1 MAAIPPAIGGAVVKG
16 MELLWGATKKA
27 AGAVEMASD
36 AFKAA
41 SGYVHA
47 FNKVTNDAVGILAKF
62 SQVGLMGANA
72 QLMLQ
77 IGDLKRSMEISRQL
91 NTEMAAFS
99 VSTNKAR
106 DAWMKFDIVLNK
118 SVLIIGTSFNNLVEK
133 LVPIIEPVVN
143 WLGKAADAVS
153 TFVTALSMSTKAF
166 QPVIDLFSNALS
178 ATSKVIEDLAPK
190 FFLLGG
196 TLLKAFNDIAV
207 ALGPVIDEFTKASGS
222 AFGGLLDVLVVV
234 VDALGKVLVNIVVPA
249 FVVLGNV
256 LNRTIDILANF
267 MMGLAKWADW
277 FTGNQLGFAKS
288 AEAMKQWIDV
298 MREAAIQK
306 KKDDAAEA
314 MANIMRIMKIKT
326 KFQQG
331 AITAEEAF
339 QQGGL
344 NPWEFALSR
353 RGFGG
358 KGGQE
363 NLEAAGRGF
372 RKRQIA
378 GVRRGRQQAAP
389 GGPDPRAPGGPRP
402 APPRGPA
409 DRAAD
414 QAARAKQQ
422 KQSEVERKRRILKSS
437 MDDMQ
442 KAMDQRTDRLK
453 TEKDPVKIE
462 KLEREKNDL
471 NSRKELMKIEADKI
485 RDVVLRFDDAKKGMN
500 DRLDSME
507 FRMDQVRSLPT

>member
-1 MAAIPPAIGGAVVKG
+1 MAGIPAAVGGAVVKG
-16 MELLWGATKKA
+16 MELLWTATKKTA
-27 AGAVEMASD
+27 SAVGSASE
-36 AFKAA
+36 AFQAA
-41 SGYVHA
+41 SGYVHN
-47 FNKVTNDAVGILAKF
+47 FNKVTNEAIGILAKF
-62 SQVGLMGANA
+62 SQVGLLGAHA

-118 SVLIIGTSFNNLVEK
+118 SMLTLGTSFNNLVEK
-133 LVPIIEPVVN
+133 LVPVIEPLVN
-143 WLGKAADAVS
+143 WLGKAADSVS
-153 TFVTALSMSTKAF
+153 TFVTALSLSTKAF
-166 QPVIDLFSNALS
+166 QPIIDLFTNALS
-178 ATSKVIEDLAPK
+178 ATGKVIEDLAPK
-190 FFLLGG
+190 FLMLGG

-207 ALGPVIDEFTKASGS
+207 ALGPVIDEFIKASGS

-267 MMGLAKWADW
+267 MVGLAKWADW
-277 FTGNQLGFAKS
+277 LTGNQLGFAKS
-288 AEAMKQWIDV
+288 AEATREWIAA
-298 MREAAIQK
+298 MREAAMQK

-314 MANIMRIMKIKT
+314 MGNIMRIMKTKT

-331 AITAEEAF
+331 MISAEEAF
-339 QQGGL
+339 QEGGL

-353 RGFGG
+353 NGFTGR
-358 KGGQE
+358 GGQK
-363 NLEAAGRGF
+363 NLGDAGKRF
-372 RKRQIA
+372 RKRQVGGMA
-378 GVRRGRQQAAP
+378 KGRRLAAP
-389 GGPDPRAPGGPRP
+389 GGADPRAPGGPGP

-414 QAARAKQQ
+414 RAARAKQQ

-453 TEKDPVKIE
+453 TEKDPVKRE

-471 NSRKELMKIEADKI
+471 NSRRELMKIEQDKI
-485 RDVVLRFDDAKKGMN
+485 KDVTLRFDDAKKGM
-500 DRLDSME
+500 DERLATME
-507 FRMDQVRSLPT
+507 FRVEQFRPVV